1 MKTKTR
7 VFAAIRLAV
16 AGTVCLA
23 AGGAGM
29 VIYGHTLV
37 AWWQP
42 VAAAALTALLTL
54 PAGAARWHIV
64 TGTTGR
70 AANALF
76 HLCAVGAVAYFALL
90 AGNYATADKAS
101 AVEEKAVVTRK
112 YRKQHTRYRRTGR
125 HRTRTDGTYDTFHL
139 TVAFDGGGREK
150 ELTVTRQEY
159 NRVRT
164 GAARTFIVQKGG
176 LGFAVIKQAKT
187 TGTKAGGHRA
197 AGNKRER

>member
-7 VFAAIRLAV
+7 IFAAIRLAV

-101 AVEEKAVVTRK
+101 AVEKKAMVTRK

-125 HRTRTDGTYDTFHL
+125 HRARPDGTYDTFHL
-139 TVAFDGGGREK
+139 TVTFEGGGREK

-187 TGTKAGGHRA
+187 TGTKAGGHRT